1 MVAAD
6 VGPVT
11 ELAAAAFS
19 RPVTDDHASE
29 GWRRRITHPFSTD
42 PDGAFVAEL
51 DGRVIGAA
59 EAMVRERLWTLSLLA
74 VRPDI
79 QSAGAGRA
87 LFEHALAYGQPSN
100 AGLIVSSND
109 PRALRLYAAG
119 GFALYPTFRA
129 EGEVDRRALPRNH
142 GHVREHDSGEDLE
155 SLAELTRAIRGAPYT
170 AELRYA
176 LDSGGRLLRVTDRG
190 FAVVADDGGLWVLVA
205 RDEEAAG
212 ALLSYA
218 LAMAD
223 GPARVRWI
231 TGAQRW
237 AIDVLVAA
245 RLEIFASGALCVRG
259 TPGSLQPFLPTA
271 PFA

>member
-1 MVAAD
+1 MRTDDLAAVA
-6 VGPVT
+6 
-11 ELAAAAFS
+11 ELTAAAFS
-19 RPVTDDHASE
+19 RDISDPAAAE
-29 GWRRRITHPFSTD
+29 YWRERIAYPWRTD

-51 DGRVIGAA
+51 DGSVVGAA
-59 EAMVRERLWTLSLLA
+59 EAMVRERLWCLSMLA
-74 VRPDI
+74 VRPGI
-79 QSAGAGRA
+79 QSGGAGRM
-87 LFEHALAYGQPSN
+87 LLEHAVAYGRPRDP
-100 AGLIVSSND
+100 GLIVSSND

-119 GFALYPTFRA
+119 GFALHPTFRA
-129 EGEVDRRALPRNH
+129 EGQVDRRALPRNH

-170 AELRYA
+170 AELRYM
-176 LDSGGRLLRVTDRG
+176 LDGGGRLLRLADRG
-190 FAVVADDGGLWVLVA
+190 FAVVEDDGGPWGLVA

-218 LAMAD
+218 LAMVD
-223 GPARVRWI
+223 GPTRVRWI

-259 TPGSLQPFLPTA
+259 TPGSLQPFLPTP

>member
-11 ELAAAAFS
+11 EVAAAAFS

-87 LFEHALAYGQPSN
+87 LLEHALAYGEPTN

-109 PRALRLYAAG
+109 SRALRLYAAG
-119 GFALYPTFRA
+119 GFALHPTFRA
-129 EGEVDRRALPRNH
+129 EGQVDRRALPRNH
-142 GHVREHDSGEDLE
+142 GHVREDYGGDDLE
-155 SLAELTRAIRGAPYT
+155 SLAALTRAIRGAPYT
-170 AELRYA
+170 AELRYM
-176 LDSGGRLLRVTDRG
+176 LDGGGRLLRLADRG
-190 FAVVADDGGLWVLVA
+190 FAVVEDDGGPWGLVA

-218 LAMAD
+218 LATVD
-223 GPARVRWI
+223 GPTRVRWI

-259 TPGSLQPFLPTA
+259 TPGSLQPFLPTP